1 MAQKDK
7 QDEFFNEVKGVIGE
21 CKEEDGSTDKKIE
34 VMTMEMGWISRIWHF
49 LGKNYEE
56 LN

>member
-21 CKEEDGSTDKKIE
+21 CKEEDGLTDKKIE